1 MENMTSKERVG
12 KVFAHQIPDK
22 VPIFEQLIVSKVAS
36 KILGRHVY
44 TGGGEFS
51 RDMIEAQMEN
61 RRDWIVKR
69 HMEDV
74 IELYQKLDMD
84 IVPVGL
90 IPGKEKPDSLPKKLD
105 GNTYCYGDQSDK
117 ENHTIVKFD
126 TVSGQ
131 LFTPDDSTLN
141 QSIEDLESTEEDL
154 RNSLTEEITFDPD
167 KWEMVDEVVKR
178 LGGEKSICIGQAMVI
193 PIQSAWLQAALLR
206 PDLVELHLDNGLHH
220 ALAYVEEAAKHGID
234 FINGGGDLADTKG
247 PVYSPKIFRE
257 IVLPRFQKLVE
268 HCHKL
273 GLPYIFRTD
282 GNVWPIAE
290 DLFVTSGVDGF
301 GEIQPTAGMDL
312 TRLKEKFPNLILWG
326 NLDCGD
332 TLINGS
338 KERIGK
344 EVKECFNKG
353 KPGGN
358 YIFGSSNSIHWGV
371 PAENFL
377 LMREVAIETGIEIP
391 SIMNTNH

>member
-1 MENMTSKERVG
+1 MTSKERVG

-178 LGGEKSICIGQAMVI
+178 LGGEKSICIGQAMGI
-193 PIQSAWLQAALLR
+193 PIKSAWLQAALLR
-206 PDLVELHLDNGLHH
+206 PDLVELHLDNALHY
-220 ALAYVEEAAKHGID
+220 ALAYVEEAAKHKID

-247 PVYSPKIFRE
+247 PVYSPRIFRE
-257 IVLPRFQKLVE
+257 MILPRFQKLVAR
-268 HCHKL
+268 CHQLK
-273 GLPYIFRTD
+273 LPYIFRTD

-290 DLFVTSGVDGF
+290 DLFVNSGVDGF

-312 TRLKEKFPNLILWG
+312 FRLKKEFPNLVLYG
-326 NLDCGD
+326 NLDCGN

-338 KERIGK
+338 KERIEK
-344 EVKECFNKG
+344 EVRECFEKG

-358 YIFGSSNSIHWGV
+358 YIFSSSNSIHWGV

-377 LMREVAIETGIEIP
+377 FMRKVAEKYRRY
-391 SIMNTNH
+391 

>member
-1 MENMTSKERVG
+1 MGNMNSKERVK
-12 KVFAHQIPDK
+12 KVFEHQVPDK
-22 VPIFEQLIVSKVAS
+22 VPVFEQLVVSRVAS
-36 KILGRHVY
+36 KILGRHAY

-51 RDMIEAQMEN
+51 RDMLEAEMEN

-69 HMEDV
+69 HIEDV

-84 IVPVGL
+84 VVPVGL
-90 IPGKEKPDSLPKKLD
+90 MPGKEKPDSLPKKLD
-105 GNTYCYGDQSDK
+105 ENTYCYGEPNDQ
-117 ENHTIVKFD
+117 ENYRIVKFD

-131 LFTPDDSTLN
+131 LFTPNDPALN
-141 QSIEDLESTEEDL
+141 QSIEDLEATEENL
-154 RNSLTEEITFDPD
+154 RNNLNQEITFDPD
-167 KWEMVDEVVKR
+167 GWEMVDEVVKR
-178 LGGEKSICIGQAMVI
+178 LGGEKSICIGQAMGI

-206 PDLVELHLDNGLHH
+206 PDLVELQLDNSLHYV
-220 ALAYVEEAAKHGID
+220 LAYVEEATKHGID

-247 PVYSPKIFRE
+247 VVYSPKIFRE
-257 IVLPRFQKLVE
+257 MVLPRFQKLVAR
-268 HCHKL
+268 CHQL

-282 GNVWPIAE
+282 GNVWPIAN
-290 DLFVTSGVDGF
+290 DLFVSSGVDGF

-312 TRLKEKFPNLILWG
+312 ARLKKEFPNLILWG

-338 KERIGK
+338 KEEIEK
-344 EVKECFNKG
+344 EVKECFEKG
-353 KPGGN
+353 KPNGN

-377 LMREVAIETGIEIP
+377 FMRKMAEKYREY
-391 SIMNTNH
+391 